1 VDSAELIARSEPI
14 ADASLP
20 DMRARRRPGT
30 AIAAM
35 MPMIATTIS
44 SSMRV
49 KPLGSRIFISLLS
62 FEQFEDHEPTG
73 GLCRALWATRAQQLS
88 NRGAKAFQ
96 HAALRLSHFHS
107 SSYRRSRKGNGR
119 QSRESDNTRHH
130 YTPEN
135 VRPQMTT
142 GRQAQPDVPSV

>member
-1 VDSAELIARSEPI
+1 M

-20 DMRARRRPGT
+20 DIRARRRPGT

-62 FEQFEDHEPTG
+62 FDQFEDHEPTG
-73 GLCRALWATRAQQLS
+73 GESRTLWATRAQQLS
-88 NRGAKAFQ
+88 NGGATARRLQ
-96 HAALRLSHFHS
+96 ALRLSHFHS

-119 QSRESDNTRHH
+119 QPRESDNARHR

-135 VRPQMTT
+135 VRQ
-142 GRQAQPDVPSV
+142 GRGQVSL